1 MKFAISEKQARILK
15 EVEDGVRSGRP
26 LSIREIGEAVGIH
39 WPSQVYYHLKVLR
52 EKGYLAREEHR
63 ARSTRPGR
71 EPGVPIVGEIAA
83 GHPLAIFD
91 DSETATLDVG
101 EHLRPHPQQFALRV
115 RGDSMIDDHIYDGD
129 YILVRRDA
137 DVRNVCNGTI
147 VVAVDRHG
155 DGERGAA
162 TVKRFYRERGRIR
175 LQPAN
180 AAHAPIYINLRE
192 WEGEDP
198 EWQLHGTVTAVY
210 RSLAEVSATR
220 W

>member
-1 MKFAISEKQARILK
+1 MKHNISEVRANILK
-15 EVEDGVRSGRP
+15 AVEDGVRSGRP
-26 LSIREIGEAVGIH
+26 LSIREIGEAVGIR
-39 WPSQVYYHLKVLR
+39 WPSQVYYHLNVLR
-52 EKGYLAREEHR
+52 EKGYLAREEHL

-71 EPGVPIVGEIAA
+71 EPGVPIAGEIAA
-83 GHPLAIFD
+83 GQPLALFSD
-91 DSETATLDVG
+91 GEQQTLDVG
-101 EHLRPHPQQFALRV
+101 EHLRPQPEQFALRV

-137 DVRNVCNGTI
+137 DVRNGAI

-162 TVKRFYRERGRIR
+162 TVKRFYRERGHIR

-180 AAHAPIYINLRE
+180 PEHEPRYIPLHE
-192 WEGEDP
+192 WAGEDRKW
-198 EWQLHGTVTAVY
+198 EVHGTVTAVY
-210 RSLAEVSATR
+210 RPLAEGPAAR